1 MAKTEEK
8 TLERPAEQTE
18 QAPRAKR
25 KSVDEAIED
34 VIKRHRGA
42 FERLAKL

>member
-1 MAKTEEK
+1 MAKTEERAV
-8 TLERPAEQTE
+8 EEQTA
-18 QAPRAKR
+18 QGQMSAQRKR
-25 KSVDEAIED
+25 KDVDAAIED